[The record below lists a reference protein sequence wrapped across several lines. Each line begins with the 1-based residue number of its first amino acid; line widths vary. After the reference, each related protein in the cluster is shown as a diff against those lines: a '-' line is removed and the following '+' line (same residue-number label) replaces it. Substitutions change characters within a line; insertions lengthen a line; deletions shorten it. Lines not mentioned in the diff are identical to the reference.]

1 MELPSLPEGGVGK
14 GVLKFAAVL
23 AQEKRQILTM
33 PEAEVGLEKFLESGK
48 GVPPPF
54 ALGGVLLRPSI
65 WGGEKK
71 EPIGFDQARNHLGGK
86 ESWVGQ
92 AID

>member
-1 MELPSLPEGGVGK
+1 
-14 GVLKFAAVL
+14 
-23 AQEKRQILTM
+23 M

-54 ALGGVLLRPSI
+54 ARGGVLLRPCI

-71 EPIGFDQARNHLGGK
+71 EPIGLTKPGMTSEAKKVGLGRRSIKLAAKKIKSSQPLGAG
-86 ESWVGQ
+86 EGRPPPGNEPYFF
-92 AID
+92 

>member
-1 MELPSLPEGGVGK
+1 MPQGGVGK
-14 GVLKFAAVL
+14 SVLKFASVF

-54 ALGGVLLRPSI
+54 ALGGVLLRPCIGGGKKKQPI
-65 WGGEKK
+65 W
-71 EPIGFDQARNHLGGK
+71 PDQARNDLGGK